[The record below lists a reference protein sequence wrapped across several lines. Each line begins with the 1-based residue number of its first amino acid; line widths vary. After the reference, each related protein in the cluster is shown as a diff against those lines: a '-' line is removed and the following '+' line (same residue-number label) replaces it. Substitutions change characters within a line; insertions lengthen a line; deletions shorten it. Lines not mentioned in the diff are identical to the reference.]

1 MMVDD
6 LSSKQWLDLENT
18 MLAAVTES
26 IQAKTFELVHLVPD
40 AEGIEKITVAAIEQ
54 NFQVALSFC
63 RATLFGQKLP
73 RTKVLQDMLQRLDV
87 LAGEQLT
94 EGLNKGKKLTYY
106 MYEIEKLKQLIYS
119 VKRVCVR
126 KPNSK
131 STKVNTLRAMYREMC
146 AEATLESQSSEAPEE
161 KNVVVGH
168 VDTDQRSNEP
178 IHAIADAT
186 PSEPEIII
194 SDSSGS
200 ENEDANEEADLV
212 AVTND
217 EPDLVELIESES
229 ETQFWMD
236 LGTPVPGVLA
246 PAAPVPGVLAA
257 AAAAPMLDHALQR
270 KERTAKKAPK
280 STGKN
285 KKKKAKN
292 ICKITKKAKAP
303 AKTTAPAAR
312 FRLMGK
318 QPEPASAP
326 PCKKARKANA
336 PAKTSPAN
344 TPPGNQIYTGPLRIV
359 RSIQRELEIFQVRDR
374 TNALIQVTTN
384 SAPGRCL
391 AIQWIGILKEV
402 FEAGA
407 TKQEAAIVKDW
418 LQRDLSDRWGNVPLN
433 VITGG
438 ELLGLLNT
446 SD

>member
-6 LSSKQWLDLENT
+6 LSSKQCLDLDNT

-54 NFQVALSFC
+54 HFQVALSFC

-87 LAGEQLT
+87 LAGGQLT
-94 EGLNKGKKLTYY
+94 EGLNKGKMLTYY

-126 KPNSK
+126 NSNSK

-178 IHAIADAT
+178 IYAIADAK
-186 PSEPEIII
+186 PSEPEILI
-194 SDSSGS
+194 SDRSGS

-217 EPDLVELIESES
+217 EADLVELIESET
-229 ETQFWMD
+229 EFWTN

-246 PAAPVPGVLAA
+246 AAAPVPGVLAA

-285 KKKKAKN
+285 KKKKTKN

-359 RSIQRELEIFQVRDR
+359 RSIQRELEIFQVKDR

-407 TKQEAAIVKDW
+407 IKQEAAIVKDW

>member
-6 LSSKQWLDLENT
+6 LCSKQWLDLENT
-18 MLAAVTES
+18 MLAAVTET
-26 IQAKTFELVHLVPD
+26 IQANIFELVHLVPD

-73 RTKVLQDMLQRLDV
+73 KTKVLQDMLQRLDV

-178 IHAIADAT
+178 IHVMADAT

-285 KKKKAKN
+285 KKKKAHN
-292 ICKITKKAKAP
+292 ICKITK
-303 AKTTAPAAR
+303 
-312 FRLMGK
+312 
-318 QPEPASAP
+318 
-326 PCKKARKANA
+326 KANA
-336 PAKTSPAN
+336 PAKTSPAI

-433 VITGG
+433 GITGG
-438 ELLGLLNT
+438 ELLDILNR